1 MDQYIDLSSVIDVEP
16 EIDDILDLIKDENI
30 VYEVAKHRSVDVIQD
45 IIDSLSDEDRDALF
59 EYIREDFIG
68 WLNDNNKD

>member
-16 EIDDILDLIKDENI
+16 DIDQVLDLVKDDNL
-30 VYEVAKHRSVDVIQD
+30 VVEVARHRSVDVIQD
-45 IIDSLSDEDRDALF
+45 IIDSLSDEDKDALF
-59 EYIREDFIG
+59 EYIREDFIN

>member
-16 EIDDILDLIKDENI
+16 EIGDILDLIKDENI

-59 EYIREDFIG
+59 EYIREDFNN

>member
-16 EIDDILDLIKDENI
+16 DIDQVLDLVEDDNL
-30 VYEVAKHRSVDVIQD
+30 VVEVARHRSVDVVQD
-45 IIDSLSDEDRDALF
+45 IIDSLSDEDKDALF
-59 EYIREDFIG
+59 EYIREDFID

>member
-16 EIDDILDLIKDENI
+16 DIDQVLDLVKDDNL
-30 VYEVAKHRSVDVIQD
+30 VVEVARHRSVDVIQD
-45 IIDSLSDEDRDALF
+45 IIDSLSDEDKEALF
-59 EYIREDFIG
+59 EYIREDFID